1 MWVFVQDPS
10 FEESFSAA
18 YRQQVASAAGVPV
31 TAVAITGIQASSVL
45 VQTQVDLAVLT
56 FRCSSNILA
65 VFKGTQAL
73 PVFWRASVYELHE
86 VQLLYLE
93 HRRLLIVKHC

>member
-56 FRCSSNILA
+56 FRCRHTCSLQRNTSFACLLA
-65 VFKGTQAL
+65 SL
-73 PVFWRASVYELHE
+73 CIRAT
-86 VQLLYLE
+86 
-93 HRRLLIVKHC
+93 